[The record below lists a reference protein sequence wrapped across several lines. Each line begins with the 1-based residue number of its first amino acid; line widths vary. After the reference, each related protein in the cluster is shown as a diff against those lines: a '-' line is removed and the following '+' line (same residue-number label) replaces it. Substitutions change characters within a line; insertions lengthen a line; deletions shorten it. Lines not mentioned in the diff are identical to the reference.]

1 MAEFKF
7 PCPRCGQK
15 IQCDE
20 LWSGHQIQ
28 CPSCQT
34 NLVVPQNPA
43 AEAPPPVAPSPPA
56 PAPRLSIG
64 QSKLQASAPPA
75 QSPPRTTLPR
85 RPLAPAKA
93 AKAAGTTKLLKIG
106 AVIIVVAVGGYFG
119 FGLVSSWQEKANAKR
134 RDTEKQADGGQ
145 VGHIGDLYNV
155 LDATDPDGRGAA
167 RSRASAPRTT
177 PASLPGSV
185 PAGTQEGQ
193 TPAQAAEKELPMVPA
208 VWTLDLAKAKIP
220 DGKANGTISGAG
232 FVVESARVDP
242 VGTAQVL
249 SLRQGSGAS
258 ADREILVY
266 LHLNAG
272 ETLAGHTWSVSKE
285 MKGAGVPSVLKRW
298 KTDPKYAPRQLS
310 FATGYAMKLE
320 LGPMGDGMIPGKI
333 FLALPD
339 AEQSVVAGAFKAAI
353 GLTAASSQPVV
364 NPVPTAAPTPAQDA
378 AFEKRYGIKR

>member
-1 MAEFKF
+1 M
-7 PCPRCGQK
+7 
-15 IQCDE
+15 
-20 LWSGHQIQ
+20 
-28 CPSCQT
+28 
-34 NLVVPQNPA
+34 
-43 AEAPPPVAPSPPA
+43 
-56 PAPRLSIG
+56 
-64 QSKLQASAPPA
+64 
-75 QSPPRTTLPR
+75 
-85 RPLAPAKA
+85 
-93 AKAAGTTKLLKIG
+93 KIG

-119 FGLVSSWQEKANAKR
+119 FDLVSSWRDKAN
-134 RDTEKQADGGQ
+134 
-145 VGHIGDLYNV
+145 
-155 LDATDPDGRGAA
+155 DPDRRGAA
-167 RSRASAPRTT
+167 RSGTSAPKAT
-177 PASLPGSV
+177 PASLPGAV
-185 PAGTQEGQ
+185 PAAAQEGQ

-242 VGTAQVL
+242 VGAAQVL
-249 SLRQGSGAS
+249 SLRQGSGVS

-272 ETLAGHTWSVSKE
+272 ETLPGHAWSVSKE

-364 NPVPTAAPTPAQDA
+364 TPVPTAAPTPAQDA

>member
-15 IQCDE
+15 IQCDQ

-28 CPSCQT
+28 CPSCQAD
-34 NLVVPQNPA
+34 LVVPQDA
-43 AEAPPPVAPSPPA
+43 AADAPPPVAPPQPA
-56 PAPRLSIG
+56 PVPRLAIG
-64 QSKLQASAPPA
+64 RANPQPSAPPT
-75 QSPPRTTLPR
+75 QPPPRSAPPR

-93 AKAAGTTKLLKIG
+93 AKTGGTTKLLKIG
-106 AVIIVVAVGGYFG
+106 AVIIVLGVGGYFG
-119 FGLVSSWQEKANAKR
+119 FDLVSSWQDKSNAKR
-134 RDTEKQADGGQ
+134 RETEKQSGGGQ
-145 VGHIGDLYNV
+145 AGHIGDLYNV

-177 PASLPGSV
+177 PASLPGAV

-220 DGKANGTISGAG
+220 DGKANGTISGAS

-249 SLRQGSGAS
+249 SLRQGSGVS

-272 ETLAGHTWSVSKE
+272 ETLAGHTWSVTKE
-285 MKGAGVPSVLKRW
+285 MKGTGVPPVLKRW

-364 NPVPTAAPTPAQDA
+364 TPVPVAAPTPARDA
-378 AFEKRYGIKR
+378 AFEQRYGIKR